1 MPEVAQETSGSRER
15 LATPR
20 VAAAMPQHVPPLDIR
35 RTANVI
41 LTYPPPPPG
50 ALPQAHHHHHPH
62 HSPSPVYP
70 PPQQPPMPSYAWPVV
85 PPPPPS
91 QRPPSQQP
99 PPPPSADGSYVV
111 GSPPRPSHLA
121 SPQLF
126 SATSVSSAP
135 AARPAPGLPQAAP
148 LPGQPIAGQAY
159 YATAPPPQMAGAA
172 PAPKP
177 VAANSQPAPGH
188 YMEAYCPR
196 CQRKMQRQMRKLQQV
211 GVHCIP
217 HYQYGMT
224 ELEVIDL
231 FYDMYVRRNP
241 SESWD
246 VNRVGCTHGG
256 GGVGDARRAMS
267 EATSTSAA
275 TSQGDFISLSH
286 ASSDSTAYTE
296 PKVAGEVSNRPD
308 APPPGI
314 NAGLDEKD

>member
-1 MPEVAQETSGSRER
+1 
-15 LATPR
+15 
-20 VAAAMPQHVPPLDIR
+20 MPQHVPPLDIR

-41 LTYPPPPPG
+41 LTYPPPPPPG
-50 ALPQAHHHHHPH
+50 AVPQAHHHPH

-70 PPQQPPMPSYAWPVV
+70 PPQQPPMPTYAWPVV
-85 PPPPPS
+85 PPPPS
-91 QRPPSQQP
+91 QRPPQP
-99 PPPPSADGSYVV
+99 QPQRGGPPPSADGSYVV

-121 SPQLF
+121 NPQLHY
-126 SATSVSSAP
+126 STASVSSAP
-135 AARPAPGLPQAAP
+135 SSARPSAPGLPPAP
-148 LPGQPIAGQAY
+148 LPGQPIAGQAF
-159 YATAPPPQMAGAA
+159 YATAAAPPLAGAA

-177 VAANSQPAPGH
+177 AVANSQPPPGH

-217 HYQYGMT
+217 HYQYALT

-256 GGVGDARRAMS
+256 GGDARRAMS

-286 ASSDSTAYTE
+286 ASSDSTAHTE
-296 PKVAGEVSNRPD
+296 KVAGEVSNRPD

-314 NAGLDEKD
+314 NAGLDEQD